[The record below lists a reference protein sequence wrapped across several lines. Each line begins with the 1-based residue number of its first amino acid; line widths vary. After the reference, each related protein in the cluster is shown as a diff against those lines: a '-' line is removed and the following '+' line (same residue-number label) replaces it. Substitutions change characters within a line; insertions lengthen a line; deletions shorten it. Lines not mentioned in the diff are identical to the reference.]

1 MKSKF
6 NVFLL
11 SFAHLTHDIYTSFL
25 APVLPLLIQK
35 LGISVTEASL
45 LDVVRRI
52 PALFNPYLG
61 LMVSKKDLRIFTILT
76 PVTTAVF
83 MSLIGIA
90 PNYIILLILLFL
102 AGISAQIFHI
112 ATPGIVKEVT
122 PKMGFGMSMF
132 MVGGELART
141 IAPLIATAA
150 ISIWG
155 LEGLLKTVF
164 FAFFASAFLWWKLKD
179 IKGNFKPKTKQKAD
193 FKIFIEYKKFFL
205 IISGFIFFQSF
216 AKIFFA
222 FYLPLYLTH
231 IGESLNKANISLAFF
246 QFFAIVGT
254 FLAGNIGDKFGYKKT
269 LIFSTLIAIISMPLF
284 IYFKLIYLPLVF
296 LGLSLFSTGPVM
308 LSIIHHQKNSTALNG
323 VYMMLAFLIPAV
335 VTFLIGVFSDLIGL
349 ERVGILSFMFLIIS
363 LIFAYKIKRKF
374 FTLNN
379 VKVKI

>member
-61 LMVSKKDLRIFTILT
+61 LLVSKKDLRIFTILT
-76 PVTTAVF
+76 PVSTAVF

-164 FAFFASAFLWWKLKD
+164 FAVFASAFLKWNLKD
-179 IKGNFKPKTKQKAD
+179 IKGNFKPKTKQKAN

-222 FYLPLYLTH
+222 FYLPLFLTH
-231 IGESLNKANISLAFF
+231 TGESLNKANISLSFF
-246 QFFAIVGT
+246 QFFAILGT
-254 FLAGNIGDKFGYKKT
+254 FLAGNIGDRLGYKKT
-269 LIFSTLIAIISMPLF
+269 LIISTLIAIFSMPLF
-284 IYFKLIYLPLVF
+284 IYFHLIYLPLIL

-323 VYMMLAFLIPAV
+323 VYMMLAFLIPAI

-363 LIFAYKIKRKF
+363 LIFAYKIKR
-374 FTLNN
+374 
-379 VKVKI
+379 

>member
-1 MKSKF
+1 MKNKF

-35 LGISVTEASL
+35 LGLNVTEASI
-45 LDVVRRI
+45 LDVIRRI

-61 LMVSKKDLRIFTILT
+61 LLISRKDLRIFTILS
-76 PVTTAVF
+76 PSITAIF

-90 PNYIILLILLFL
+90 PNYIILLILIFL

-150 ISIWG
+150 VSIWG

-179 IKGNFKPKTKQKAD
+179 IKGDFKPKTKQKAD
-193 FKIFIEYKKFFL
+193 FKIFMEYKNFFL
-205 IISGFIFFQSF
+205 TISAFMFFQSF

-222 FYLPLYLTH
+222 FYLPLFLTH
-231 IGESLNKANISLAFF
+231 IGESLTKANISLSFF
-246 QFFAIVGT
+246 QFFAILGT

-269 LIFSTLIAIISMPLF
+269 LIFSTLIAIVSMPLF
-284 IYFKLIYLPLVF
+284 IYFHLIYLPLIL

-308 LSIIHHQKNSTALNG
+308 LSIIHHHENSTALNG
-323 VYMMLAFLIPAV
+323 VYMMLAFLIPAF
-335 VTFLIGVFSDLIGL
+335 VTFSIGVLSDMIGL
-349 ERVGILSFMFLIIS
+349 EKVGVVSFIFLIIS
-363 LIFAYKIKRKF
+363 IIFAFKIKG
-374 FTLNN
+374 
-379 VKVKI
+379 

>member
-1 MKSKF
+1 MKNRF

-35 LGISVTEASL
+35 LGINVTEASL
-45 LDVVRRI
+45 LDVIRRI

-61 LMVSKKDLRIFTILT
+61 LIVSRKDIRFFTIIS

-90 PNYIILLILLFL
+90 PNYIILIILLFL
-102 AGISAQIFHI
+102 AGVSAQIFHI
-112 ATPGIVKEVT
+112 STPSIVKEVT

-150 ISIWG
+150 ISLWG
-155 LEGLLKTVF
+155 LEGLWKTTVF
-164 FAFFASAFLWWKLKD
+164 ALFASFFLWWQLGKINGD
-179 IKGNFKPKTKQKAD
+179 FKAKTKQKAD
-193 FKIFIEYKKFFL
+193 FKIFLEYKNFFL
-205 IISGFIFFQSF
+205 TIAGFMFFQSF
-216 AKIFFA
+216 AKIFFS

-231 IGESLNKANISLAFF
+231 TGETLARANISLSFF
-246 QFFAIVGT
+246 QFFAIIGT
-254 FLAGNIGDKFGYKKT
+254 FMSGNIADKIGNKKT
-269 LIFSTLIAIISMPLF
+269 LISSTILAVVSMPLF
-284 IYFKLIYLPLVF
+284 IFLHMIYLPLIL

-323 VYMMLAFLIPAV
+323 VYMMLAFLIPAG
-335 VTFLIGVFSDLIGL
+335 VTFLIGIFSDFIGL
-349 ERVGILSFMFLIIS
+349 GNISITAFLF
-363 LIFAYKIKRKF
+363 LFAALFFAFKI
-374 FTLNN
+374 
-379 VKVKI
+379 

>member
-1 MKSKF
+1 MKSRF

-35 LGISVTEASL
+35 LGINVTEASL
-45 LDVVRRI
+45 LDVIRRI

-61 LMVSKKDLRIFTILT
+61 LIVSRKDIRFFTIIS
-76 PVTTAVF
+76 PVTTAIF

-112 ATPGIVKEVT
+112 STPSIVKEVT

-141 IAPLIATAA
+141 VAPLIATAA
-150 ISIWG
+150 ISLWG
-155 LEGLLKTVF
+155 LEGLWKTSVF
-164 FAFFASAFLWWKLKD
+164 AVFASFFLWWQLGKINGD
-179 IKGNFKPKTKQKAD
+179 FKPKTKQKAD
-193 FKIFIEYKKFFL
+193 FKIFLEYKNFFL
-205 IISGFIFFQSF
+205 TIAGFMFFQSF
-216 AKIFFA
+216 AKIFFS

-231 IGESLNKANISLAFF
+231 TGETLARANISLSFF
-246 QFFAIVGT
+246 QFFAIIGT
-254 FLAGNIGDKFGYKKT
+254 FMSGNIADKIGNKKT
-269 LIFSTLIAIISMPLF
+269 LISSTVLAVVSMPLF
-284 IYFKLIYLPLVF
+284 IFLHMIYLPLIL

-335 VTFLIGVFSDLIGL
+335 VTFLIGIFSDFIGL
-349 ERVGILSFMFLIIS
+349 GNISITAFLF
-363 LIFAYKIKRKF
+363 LFAALFFAFKI
-374 FTLNN
+374 
-379 VKVKI
+379 

>member
-1 MKSKF
+1 MKSRF

-35 LGISVTEASL
+35 LGINVTEASL
-45 LDVVRRI
+45 LDVIRRI

-61 LMVSKKDLRIFTILT
+61 VIVSRKDIRIFTILS

-112 ATPGIVKEVT
+112 TTPSIVKEVT

-141 IAPLIATAA
+141 IAPLIATAS
-150 ISIWG
+150 ISLWG
-155 LEGLLKTVF
+155 LEGLWKTIVF
-164 FAFFASAFLWWKLKD
+164 SIIASIFLWWQLSK
-179 IKGNFKPKTKQKAD
+179 IKGNFKPKTKQKTD

-205 IISGFIFFQSF
+205 IIAGYMFFQSF

-231 IGESLNKANISLAFF
+231 IGESLTKANISLSFF
-246 QFFAIVGT
+246 QFFAIIGT
-254 FLAGNIGDKFGYKKT
+254 FLAGNIADKIGNKKT
-269 LIFSTLIAIISMPLF
+269 LIISSIIALLSMPLF
-284 IYFKLIYLPLVF
+284 IFFNLIYLPLIL

-308 LSIIHHQKNSTALNG
+308 LSIIHHQENSTALNG
-323 VYMMLAFLIPAV
+323 VYMMLAFLIPAF
-335 VTFLIGVFSDLIGL
+335 VTFLIGLLSDTLGL
-349 ERVGILSFMFLIIS
+349 KNVGILSFLFLFAT
-363 LIFAYKIKRKF
+363 IFFALKIKES
-374 FTLNN
+374 
-379 VKVKI
+379 

>member
-25 APVLPLLIQK
+25 APVLPVLIQK
-35 LGISVTEASL
+35 LGLNITEASL

-52 PALFNPYLG
+52 PALFNPYLS
-61 LMVSKKDLRIFTILT
+61 LLISRKDIRIFTVIS

-83 MSLIGIA
+83 MTLTGIA

-141 IAPLIATAA
+141 IAPLIATFA
-150 ISIWG
+150 ISMWG
-155 LEGLLKTVF
+155 LKGLYKTVF
-164 FAFFASAFLWWKLKD
+164 FAIFASVFLWWQLSK
-179 IKGNFKPKTKQKAD
+179 IKGDFKPKIKQKTD
-193 FKIFIEYKKFFL
+193 FKIFLKYKNFFL
-205 IISGFIFFQSF
+205 IIAGFIFFQNF
-216 AKIFFA
+216 AKIFFS

-231 IGESLNKANISLAFF
+231 IGESLAKANISLSFF
-246 QFFAIVGT
+246 QFFAIIGTFAAGNIADKIGNKKTLVFST
-254 FLAGNIGDKFGYKKT
+254 FLAI
-269 LIFSTLIAIISMPLF
+269 IAMPLF
-284 IYFKLIYLPLVF
+284 IFFHLIYIPLML

-323 VYMMLAFLIPAV
+323 IYMSLAFLIPAL
-335 VTFLIGVFSDLIGL
+335 VTFLIGFFSDLIGL
-349 ERVGILSFMFLIIS
+349 KNIS
-363 LIFAYKIKRKF
+363 IFAFVMLVISIFFAAKIKE
-374 FTLNN
+374 N
-379 VKVKI
+379 